1 MFPTLKK
8 MKETAESMSSKD
20 EIVSNIRFG
29 PAMRKI
35 GIAASRM
42 VAGIFSDT
50 PLH

>member
-1 MFPTLKK
+1 
-8 MKETAESMSSKD
+8 MKDAAQNMTQKE

-42 VAGIFSDT
+42 VAGILSDT